1 MLFVLAIN
9 QAIVDKK
16 GMSHTCTANLSNVKR
31 FKRNS
36 WFLRLLNSK
45 NGQCFRQKSSYPPE
59 KNLLTSAFKDLP
71 VTGYTA
77 NDFVWQN
84 LDRWPDKTATVC
96 AVTGRGYTY
105 AQTHKMSIAFAA
117 SLRTKLK
124 LQNDDKVAIILP
136 NLPEYP
142 VTILGVLQAGCIAS
156 TMNPVYTADELKRQ
170 IQLIKCKAIITSQIS
185 YANVKKAL
193 TELKLDIPIILT
205 DNDGLPEG
213 TIKFAEFAQDFGLD
227 TSCLK
232 SVHRG
237 PKDLAIL
244 PFSSGTTGFPKGV
257 VLTHESVVAMNQQIA
272 DPEIIAIKETTAT
285 NQAVLPAILPFF
297 HIFGF
302 NSLMMNQLSLGVK
315 LVTLPYFKPELFLQ
329 TLVQHKA
336 EVLFI
341 VPPMVVFLG
350 KHPAVTPQHLAS
362 VYGIV
367 SGAAPVS
374 KGDAEAVLAKNKN
387 ILFRQGYGLTE
398 TNGAISVGKND
409 DTNHA
414 SVGHVLGSG
423 EVKIADLNTQEALG
437 PGEEGEIWYRGPNVM
452 SRYYENEEA
461 TKEVLTEDGWYKT
474 GDIGRYDENKYLY
487 VTDRLKE
494 LIKVKGFQVP
504 PAELEMVLRTHPKI
518 LDCAVLGIPDPI
530 SGEVPKAFIVPQ
542 PGQTVKE
549 EEILDHVNTKVTI
562 YKKIKSVQFVS
573 EIPKNPAGKILRKK
587 LKEMYC

>member
-1 MLFVLAIN
+1 MASAVRGKVLKVLN
-9 QAIVDKK
+9 KK
-16 GMSHTCTANLSNVKR
+16 
-31 FKRNS
+31 
-36 WFLRLLNSK
+36 K
-45 NGQCFRQKSSYPPE
+45 NGIVSIVVRQKSSNTPE
-59 KNLLTSAFKDLP
+59 KKVLTSAFKDIP
-71 VTGYTA
+71 MTSYTA

-124 LQNDDKVAIILP
+124 LQNDDKIAIVLP
-136 NLPEYP
+136 NTPEYP
-142 VTILGVLQAGCIAS
+142 VTVLGVLQAGCIAS
-156 TMNPVYTADELKRQ
+156 MMNPVYTAEELKRQ
-170 IQLIKCKAIITSQIS
+170 IELVKCKAVITSKIS
-185 YANVKKAL
+185 YANIKQAL
-193 TELKLDIPIILT
+193 TELKMNIPVILI
-205 DNDGLPEG
+205 DNDDLPEG
-213 TIKFAEFAQDFGLD
+213 TIKFAEFAQDFSLD
-227 TSCLK
+227 TNCLK
-232 SVHRG
+232 AVKRG

-272 DPEIIAIKETTAT
+272 DPEIIAIQETTDT

-302 NSLMMNQLSLGVK
+302 NVLMMNQMALGCK
-315 LVTLPYFKPELFLQ
+315 LVTMPYFKPELFLQ
-329 TLVQHKA
+329 TLVQHRA
-336 EVLFI
+336 EVLFL
-341 VPPMVVFLG
+341 VPPMVIFLG
-350 KHPAVTPQHLAS
+350 KHPAVTPKHLES

-367 SGAAPVS
+367 SGAAPIS
-374 KGDAEAVLAKNKN
+374 KGDAEAVIQKNKN
-387 ILFRQGYGLTE
+387 IVFRQGYGLTE

-409 DTNHA
+409 DSNHA
-414 SVGHVLGSG
+414 SVGHILGNS
-423 EVKIADLNTQEALG
+423 EVKIVDLNTREALG
-437 PGEEGEIWYRGPNVM
+437 PGEASEIWYRGPNLM
-452 SRYYENEEA
+452 TSYYENEEA

-530 SGEVPKAFIVPQ
+530 SGEVPKAFVVPQ
-542 PGQTVKE
+542 PGQTLKE
-549 EEILDHVNTKVTI
+549 EEILEHVNTKVTI
-562 YKKIKSVQFVS
+562 FKKIKQVQFVN
-573 EIPKNPAGKILRKK
+573 EIPKNPAGKILRKQ